1 MDLGKFEFYEAA
13 FNRTIHDLLAA
24 QMNLTFL
31 VFRKGERGNP
41 FEEEEWDEYS
51 NNEGALVDRGEPGIP
66 VRALYDYEGAED
78 DELSFKQGS
87 CWDISIT
94 LLALFNVVIKK

>member
-1 MDLGKFEFYEAA
+1 MDFFCDSYEKFKLNCVFLA
-13 FNRTIHDLLAA
+13 FKN
-24 QMNLTFL
+24 
-31 VFRKGERGNP
+31 RKGERGNP

-78 DELSFKQGS
+78 DELSFKQGMKLN
-87 CWDISIT
+87 CILNHMIFGIFGVT
-94 LLALFNVVIKK
+94 ILFFWLFR

>member
-1 MDLGKFEFYEAA
+1 MY
-13 FNRTIHDLLAA
+13 N
-24 QMNLTFL
+24 
-31 VFRKGERGNP
+31 RKGEPGNP

-87 CWDISIT
+87 
-94 LLALFNVVIKK
+94 FNNSSYSMEKHPKLRKHHNELI